1 MISQLWKTCPH
12 SILENIHSIILMKF
26 PHKCFLT
33 KEAKI
38 HEWFFSV
45 FVRIAATH
53 DIRNEDSKWTF
64 LFQREQIWEERK
76 LVEKELQYEMCTS
89 KLVTELFWIIQTCP
103 LLCTYEKFR
112 KSKFYGSKD
121 SEMGLFKKFSPEK

>member
-1 MISQLWKTCPH
+1 MVL
-12 SILENIHSIILMKF
+12 
-26 PHKCFLT
+26 
-33 KEAKI
+33 
-38 HEWFFSV
+38 SV

-89 KLVTELFWIIQTCP
+89 KLVTELFRIIQTCP
-103 LLCTYEKFR
+103 LLYMYEKFR
-112 KSKFYGSKD
+112 KSKFYGSED